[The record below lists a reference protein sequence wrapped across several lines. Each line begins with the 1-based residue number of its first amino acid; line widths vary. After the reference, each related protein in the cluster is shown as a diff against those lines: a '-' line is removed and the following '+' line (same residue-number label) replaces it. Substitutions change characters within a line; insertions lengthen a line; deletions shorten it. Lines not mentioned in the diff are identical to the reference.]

1 MTLKHTPIPLLA
13 GVLFAFPA
21 LHGSALVT
29 YTEFHDEF
37 EELVTTPTTLASG
50 LTAGDIALS
59 GNGTLSTGSVNAGDW
74 SSPLPYLQGNS
85 GWDET
90 DPGEAKAFTFTLE
103 AETGLAF
110 SLAEFRF
117 EDRAT
122 SAGPSAM
129 GVWINDTPVFSRDV
143 ADGENEVN
151 LIDLTGLGFEGLTS
165 AAFTIAGWDNGSRS
179 TTGGGQWR
187 TAGYEVGGSVSP
199 IPEPSTWTLL
209 GGLAAFAAVT
219 LKKRLRRE

>member
-1 MTLKHTPIPLLA
+1 MTLKHTPLPLLA
-13 GVLFAFPA
+13 GVLLAFPA
-21 LHGSALVT
+21 LHGEPLVT

-37 EELVTTPTTLASG
+37 EELVTAPTTLAAG

-59 GNGTLSTGSVNAGDW
+59 DNGTISTGSVNAGDW
-74 SSPLPYLQGNS
+74 SSPLPYIQGNS

-103 AETGLAF
+103 AEPGFAF
-110 SLAEFRF
+110 SLSEFQF

-122 SAGPSAM
+122 GAGPSAM
-129 GVWINDTPVFSRDV
+129 GVWINNTPVFSRDV
-143 ADGENEVN
+143 ANSENEVN
-151 LIDLTGLGFEGLTS
+151 VIDLTGLGFDDLTS
-165 AAFTIAGWDNGSRS
+165 AVFAIAGWDNGSRS

-187 TAGYEVGGSVSP
+187 TAGYEVGGAVSA

-209 GGLAAFAAVT
+209 GGMAAFAAVA
-219 LKKRLRRE
+219 LRKRLRR